1 MSFEKTTIVNLH
13 HDTIDDSVICLQKEK
28 NIKVFNVSNGLSMK
42 RKFLLK
48 KNKILDRQELTKKE
62 VDTLTSSSLSDDNT
76 LKQCK
81 IKLDEILHRQPKSRM
96 KYDRDGNTLSISS
109 SDDGNTNKSLSSDD
123 KLLSHQCEHRP
134 LKIQWTTS
142 SEESSS
148 STLSVVKLN
157 SNLSENFI
165 RKEILFQIKTFP
177 EAT

>member
-1 MSFEKTTIVNLH
+1 M
-13 HDTIDDSVICLQKEK
+13 
-28 NIKVFNVSNGLSMK
+28 
-42 RKFLLK
+42 
-48 KNKILDRQELTKKE
+48 
-62 VDTLTSSSLSDDNT
+62 TSSSLSDDNT
-76 LKQCK
+76 LKECK
-81 IKLDEILHRQPKSRM
+81 IQLDEILHRQPKSRM

-109 SDDGNTNKSLSSDD
+109 SDDGNTNKSLSSHD

-177 EAT
+177 EATQRELHLCIDDVTRKIFKSIDKRSAYLAATKKRLSTSLIEYFSSDDRKLNAYQIEMIPSFK